1 CMGQYMMGKDNKIT
15 VLDFGGQYAHLI
27 AKRVRHLG
35 YYADIMS
42 PDVTLDV
49 LGIPG
54 GIILSGGPSS
64 VYSENTPMFND
75 EILRAGIPVIG
86 LCYGMQ
92 LIANILGG
100 DVKRLE
106 RKEYGRAELTVLG
119 NNRLFDGLNKKEQ
132 VWMSHGD
139 SVTRPPTGFDII
151 GSTADCA
158 IAAIGNVKSNI
169 YGLQFH
175 PEVTDTPS
183 GDTILANFIA
193 ICGLEKNW
201 SMDGY
206 IENKMEEIRER
217 VGDRNVF
224 LLVSGGVD
232 STVTLT
238 LLNNALG
245 KDRILGLH
253 IDNGLM
259 RKNETAK
266 VEHALGK
273 LNFDNLRIVDRSEDF
288 LKAVEG
294 LTDPQEK
301 RKAIGDEFIYV
312 KDRELENLNLDPDKW
327 MLGQGTLYPDIIES
341 GGTVHAD
348 VIKTHHNRTDMIK
361 EMVEK
366 GLVIEP
372 LDQLYK
378 DEVRVVGERLGLPHD
393 LVWRHPFPGPGIGV
407 RVLCGDG
414 GETSDDFQ
422 EIAELVAARTAGKGY
437 DSVILPVRS
446 VGVQGDSRTYAHPA
460 AVDGILDWETLEL
473 LSTDIT
479 NEIQGV
485 NRVVFKIGGGQLKPF
500 KSKAA
505 TLTRDRLDLLREADN
520 EAMTALKNYGL
531 YENIFQMPVVLLPI
545 STGGNKECVVLR
557 PLESSDVMTARFFR
571 MPKDCVHEIVERI
584 LELDSIEYV
593 FYDLTNKPPGTFEWE

>member
-1 CMGQYMMGKDNKIT
+1 MLEKENKIT
-15 VLDFGGQYAHLI
+15 VVDFGGQYAHLI
-27 AKRVRHLG
+27 AKRIRHLG
-35 YYADIMS
+35 YYADIVY
-42 PDVTLDV
+42 PDVMLDD
-49 LGIPG
+49 LGKPG
-54 GIILSGGPSS
+54 GIVFSGGPSS
-64 VYSENTPMFND
+64 VYAKNAPPFN
-75 EILRAGIPVIG
+75 EYILSTGIPILG

-92 LIANILGG
+92 LVANLLGG
-100 DVKRLE
+100 DVRRLKR
-106 RKEYGRAELTVLG
+106 REYGRAELNVTTKSA
-119 NNRLFDGLNKKEQ
+119 LFEGLNEYEQ

-139 SVTRPPTGFDII
+139 SVVAPPEGFDVI
-151 GSTADCA
+151 GSTADCPV
-158 IAAIGNVKSNI
+158 AAIGNARTNI

-183 GDTILANFIA
+183 GDTILQNFIA

-201 SMDGY
+201 SMDSY
-206 IENKMEEIRER
+206 IEDKMNEIRER

-245 KDRILGLH
+245 KERVLGLH

-266 VEHALGK
+266 VEQALRK
-273 LNFDNLRIVDRSEDF
+273 LDFDNLIVVDRSEDF

-312 KDRELENLNLDPDKW
+312 KDRELANLNLDPDRW

-341 GGTVHAD
+341 GGTKHAD

-361 EMVEK
+361 DIVAR

-378 DEVRVVGERLGLPHD
+378 DEVRVVGERLGLPHN

-407 RVLCGDG
+407 RVLCGEG
-414 GETSDDFQ
+414 GETSDDLAG
-422 EIAELVAARTAGKGY
+422 INALVAERIGAKGF
-437 DSVILPVRS
+437 DSLILPVRS

-460 AVDGILDWETLEL
+460 AVDGALDWETLEL

-479 NEIQGV
+479 NEVDGV
-485 NRVVFKIGGGQLKPF
+485 NRVVLKIGGGKLLPLK
-500 KSKAA
+500 SHTA
-505 TLTRDRLDLLREADN
+505 TLTRDRLDILREADN
-520 EAMTALKNYGL
+520 EAIKTLRKHNL
-531 YENIFQMPVVLLPI
+531 YESIFQMPVVLLPI
-545 STGGNKECVVLR
+545 SSDVKKECVVIR
-557 PLESSDVMTARFFR
+557 PLESTDVMTARFFR
-571 MPKDCVHEIVERI
+571 MPADCVSEMSERI
-584 LELDSIEYV
+584 MALGAIEYV

>member
-1 CMGQYMMGKDNKIT
+1 MEKDNKIT

-35 YYADIMS
+35 YYADIMH
-42 PDVTLDV
+42 PDVTLEA
-49 LGIPG
+49 LGKPG

-64 VYSENTPMFND
+64 VYSECAPPFN
-75 EILRAGIPVIG
+75 EKILGAGIPILG

-92 LIANILGG
+92 LIANLLGG
-100 DVKRLE
+100 DVRRLS
-106 RKEYGRAELTVLG
+106 RQEYGRAELSMSGETK
-119 NNRLFDGLNKKEQ
+119 LFDRLKENEQ

-139 SVTRPPTGFDII
+139 SVAVPPAGFDVI
-151 GSTADCA
+151 GSTSDCPV
-158 IAAIGNVKSNI
+158 AAIGNAKSNV

-183 GDTILANFIA
+183 GDTILGNFTA
-193 ICGLEKNW
+193 LCGLEKNW

-206 IENKMEEIRER
+206 IEEKMEEVRER

-245 KDRILGLH
+245 KDRVLGLH

-266 VEHALGK
+266 VEQALGQ
-273 LNFDNLRIVDRSEDF
+273 LDFDNLIIVDRSDDF

-312 KDRELENLNLDPDKW
+312 KDRELDNLKLNPDKW

-341 GGTVHAD
+341 GGTEHAD

-361 EMVEK
+361 EMVAK

-407 RVLCGDG
+407 RVLCGEG
-414 GETSDDFQ
+414 GESSNDFSDIR
-422 EIAELVAARTAGKGY
+422 EHVAARIGSKGY
-437 DSVILPVRS
+437 DSVVLPVRS

-460 AVDGILDWETLEL
+460 AVDGALDWEALDL

-485 NRVVFKIGGGQLKPF
+485 NRVVLKIGGGTLRPLT
-500 KSKAA
+500 SMAA
-505 TLTRDRLDLLREADN
+505 TLTRDRLDLLRDADN
-520 EAMTALKNYGL
+520 EAMNTLRKYNL
-531 YENIFQMPVVLLPI
+531 YENIFQMPVVLLPV
-545 STGGNKECVVLR
+545 SSDGMKECVVLR

-571 MPKDCVHEIVERI
+571 MPEDCAAEISERI
-584 LELDSIEYV
+584 MALGSIEYV

>member
-1 CMGQYMMGKDNKIT
+1 MERENKIT

-35 YYADIMS
+35 YYADIMH
-42 PDVTLDV
+42 PDVTIEA
-49 LGIPG
+49 LGKPG

-64 VYSENTPMFND
+64 VYSESAPPFNE
-75 EILRAGIPVIG
+75 EILGAGIPILG

-92 LIANILGG
+92 LIANLLGG
-100 DVKRLE
+100 DVRRLN
-106 RKEYGRAELTVLG
+106 RQEYGRAELSVSADTK
-119 NNRLFDGLNKKEQ
+119 LFDRLNENEQ

-139 SVTRPPTGFDII
+139 SVAVPPAGFDII
-151 GSTADCA
+151 GSTSDCPV
-158 IAAIGNVKSNI
+158 AAIGNSESNV

-183 GDTILANFIA
+183 GDTILENFIDL
-193 ICGLEKNW
+193 CGLEKNW

-206 IENKMEEIRER
+206 IEEKMKEVRER

-245 KDRILGLH
+245 KDRVLGLH

-266 VEHALGK
+266 VEQALGQ
-273 LNFDNLRIVDRSEDF
+273 LDFDNLIIVDRSDDF

-312 KDRELENLNLDPDKW
+312 KDRELDNLKLDPDKW

-341 GGTVHAD
+341 GGSEHAD

-361 EMVEK
+361 EMVAQ

-407 RVLCGDG
+407 RVLCGEG
-414 GETSDDFQ
+414 GESSDDYSDIR
-422 EIAELVAARTAGKGY
+422 EHVAARIGTKEY

-460 AVDGILDWETLEL
+460 AVDGTLDWEALDL

-485 NRVVFKIGGGQLKPF
+485 NRVVLKIGGGTLKPLT
-500 KSKAA
+500 SGAA

-520 EAMTALKNYGL
+520 EAMSALRKYNL
-531 YENIFQMPVVLLPI
+531 YESIFQMPVVLLPV
-545 STGGNKECVVLR
+545 SSGGGKECVVLR

-571 MPKDCVHEIVERI
+571 MPADCTAEIAERI
-584 LELDSIEYV
+584 MALGSIEYV